1 MRSLKV
7 LAVVGLAVA
16 LVAVPALAQ
25 RGEGQLGIMVSK
37 LNAQAT
43 FITVP
48 TLGGVST
55 GPISIS
61 LSGKQL
67 TGSIDQRAKEGVLYW
82 PVRVN
87 FPLLENIRSNP
98 IDFVLVGP
106 FFIPDETRLI
116 ALDMG
121 FIKHPQLGLAIVV
134 NNNKNFKPTP
144 PLLTGSAG
152 TCVDGTFKDIS
163 QEDYNR
169 YERSRIRDMLST
181 AYERLR
187 ALDPTVPSVSFGVLD
202 TIKSLYDYDPATE
215 LVIFFP
221 DAPAGNQFRVSNLT
235 GTDTLCLVTI
245 TPTATQWGL
254 IALVVLLAGS
264 LAFMIRRRLAPRL
277 AGA

>member
-1 MRSLKV
+1 V
-7 LAVVGLAVA
+7 
-16 LVAVPALAQ
+16 
-25 RGEGQLGIMVSK
+25 VSK

-43 FITVP
+43 PITVP
-48 TLGGVST
+48 TVSGEPST

-61 LSGKQL
+61 LISAKPG
-67 TGSIDQRAKEGVLYW
+67 TIDQRSKDGVLYW
-82 PVRVN
+82 PVQVN
-87 FPLLENIRSNP
+87 FPLLESIKSSP

-121 FIKHPQLGLAIVV
+121 FINHPQLGKALVV
-134 NNNKNFKPTP
+134 NNNNNNKKTTQ
-144 PLLTGSAG
+144 LLTGSAG
-152 TCVDGTFKDIS
+152 TCVDGTFTDIS
-163 QEDYNR
+163 RADYDR
-169 YERSRIRDMLST
+169 YVAPRIRAMLST

-187 ALDPTVPSVSFGVLD
+187 ALDPTVPSVSPGVLD
-202 TIKSLYDYDPATE
+202 TIKSMYDRDPTTE

-221 DAPAGNQFRVSNLT
+221 DAPAGNQFRLSNLT

-254 IALVVLLAGS
+254 IALAALLAGS
-264 LAFMIRRRLAPRL
+264 LAFMIRRRLAPRP